1 MKTFKEFKDEILKR
15 AKEANAYKQEYGRAY
30 KSNTFDE
37 LMLVIKD
44 NFSFAVNKKVIDPE
58 LIEDYKEEF
67 IASDIYCNQYT
78 EKGYLLVS
86 DFSMENINGNVVVNV
101 WDNATIQ
108 NVRGNATIQNVWG
121 NATIQNVR
129 DNATIQ
135 DVRGNATIQNV
146 RDNATI
152 QNVWGNATIQ
162 NVRDNA
168 TIQDVRDNAYISSY
182 YLIECKLHD
191 NAILRIRKDNIIQY
205 VSDDIKMEKLV

>member
-1 MKTFKEFKDEILKR
+1 MKTFEEFKDEILKR
-15 AKEANAYKQEYGRAY
+15 AREANARKQEYGRAY

-101 WDNATIQ
+101 
-108 NVRGNATIQNVWG
+108 RG

-135 DVRGNATIQNV
+135 DVWDNATIQNVRDNATIQDVWDNATIQNV

-152 QNVWGNATIQ
+152 QN
-162 NVRDNA
+162 
-168 TIQDVRDNAYISSY
+168 VRDNAYISSY

-205 VSDDIKMEKLV
+205 VSDDIKMDKLV

>member
-108 NVRGNATIQNVWG
+108 NVRGNATIRDVW
-121 NATIQNVR
+121 
-129 DNATIQ
+129 
-135 DVRGNATIQNV
+135 
-146 RDNATI
+146 
-152 QNVWGNATIQ
+152 
-162 NVRDNA
+162 
-168 TIQDVRDNAYISSY
+168 DNAYISSY

>member
-1 MKTFKEFKDEILKR
+1 MKTFEEFKDEILKR
-15 AKEANAYKQEYGRAY
+15 AREANACKQEYGRAY

-101 WDNATIQ
+101 
-108 NVRGNATIQNVWG
+108 RGNATIQDVW
-121 NATIQNVR
+121 
-129 DNATIQ
+129 
-135 DVRGNATIQNV
+135 
-146 RDNATI
+146 
-152 QNVWGNATIQ
+152 
-162 NVRDNA
+162 
-168 TIQDVRDNAYISSY
+168 DNAYISSY